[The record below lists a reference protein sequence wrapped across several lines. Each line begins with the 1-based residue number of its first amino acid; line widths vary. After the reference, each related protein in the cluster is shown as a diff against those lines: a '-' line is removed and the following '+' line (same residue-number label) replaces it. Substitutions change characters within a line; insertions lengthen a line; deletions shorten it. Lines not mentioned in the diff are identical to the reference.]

1 MKHIIK
7 GFPATGGRHC
17 ITSALKQIFAYYRI
31 DISEA
36 MLLGLGS
43 GLSFMYL
50 NGKDSPMVSG
60 RTKVFELEEKLAQ
73 RLNVELVCKKPKNYE
88 VAEAKAHQLLDED
101 KPLLIYVDMPYLSYL
116 QMNEDSHFGGHAIA
130 LFGYDDETK
139 EYYISDRDSK
149 AQPIRTP
156 QGSVGKDY
164 HTISYEEMKLARN
177 SSHRPFPAKNKYLEF
192 DLSTYTFPS
201 DEVAKE
207 AILEVCDQ
215 MLRPATKMLG
225 ITGVEKFSKEILKW
239 KKFTPEKLEHS
250 AVTNYF
256 QISHD
261 GGTGGGIFRKLYGE
275 FLLEINEQMKI
286 KELDRIGNGYLE
298 LSVLWDD
305 IADELWKLS
314 QTKEVISLISISK
327 QIDACYQKE
336 YKLLTTLESEI
347 RRGV

>member
-17 ITSALKQIFAYYRI
+17 ITSSLKQIFAYYRI

-60 RTKVFELEEKLAQ
+60 RTKVFALEEKLAQ

-116 QMNEDSHFGGHAIA
+116 QMNQDSHFGGHAIA
-130 LFGYDDETK
+130 LFGYDDEMS
-139 EYYISDRDSK
+139 EYYISDRDSEL
-149 AQPIRTP
+149 QPILTP

-192 DLSTYTFPS
+192 DLGTYQFPS
-201 DEVAKE
+201 DKLVKE
-207 AILEVCDQ
+207 AILEVCNQ
-215 MLRPATKMLG
+215 MLRPATRMLG
-225 ITGVEKFSKEILKW
+225 ITGIEKFSKEILKW
-239 KKFTPEKLEHS
+239 KKFTLEKLEYS
-250 AVTNYF
+250 ALTNYF
-256 QISHD
+256 QIGHD

-275 FLLEINEQMKI
+275 FLLEINEQLKI

-314 QTKEVISLISISK
+314 QSKDATSLISISK

-347 RRGV
+347 RREV